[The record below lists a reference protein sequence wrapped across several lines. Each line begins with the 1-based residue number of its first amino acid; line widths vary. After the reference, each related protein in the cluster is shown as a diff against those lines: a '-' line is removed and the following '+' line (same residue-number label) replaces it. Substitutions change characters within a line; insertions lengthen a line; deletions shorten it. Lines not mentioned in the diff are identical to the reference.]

1 MNTDMHYEMFVP
13 TRTLFGAGTLNKLG
27 EQKLPGKKAL
37 LMISNGKST
46 RASGTLARTEE
57 QLRKAGV
64 ESVLFDKVEPNPLK
78 TTVMAGGA
86 AAREHACDFIVAL
99 GGGSVM
105 DAAKGVAVVAAN
117 DGDLWDYV
125 AFGTGKGKPIANR
138 PLPIVAVTTT
148 AGTGSETDAGGVI
161 TNAETREKTA
171 LFDEAL
177 FPVLAVVDPEL
188 TKTVPAK
195 FTAFQ
200 GFDALFHS
208 TEACISR
215 RANLM
220 SDMYALAAIENVA
233 RFLPRAVRDG
243 NDIEARTRVSW
254 GNTLSGSV
262 MCVGSCTSEHSLEHA
277 MSAFHQELPHGAG
290 LIMISKAYYAH
301 FVRRG
306 VCPERFVRMA
316 KAMGAED
323 ASVPEDFL
331 RALEKLQNDCGV
343 GDLKMSDY
351 GIVPEEFPEMARNAK
366 EAMGFLFP
374 NDPAPLS
381 DEDCVEIYRNSYK

>member
-1 MNTDMHYEMFVP
+1 MNTDMHYDMFVP

-64 ESVLFDKVEPNPLK
+64 ESVLFDKVEANPLK

-86 AAREHACDFIVAL
+86 AAREHGCDFIVAL

-331 RALEKLQNDCGV
+331 RALEKLRNDCGV

-351 GIVPEEFPEMARNAK
+351 GITPDEFPKMARNAK
-366 EAMGFLFP
+366 DSMGFLFP
-374 NDPAPLS
+374 ADPAPLS
-381 DEDCVEIYRNSYK
+381 DEDCVAIYRASYK

>member
-13 TRTLFGAGTLNKLG
+13 TRTLFGAGTLNRLG

-57 QLRKAGV
+57 QLRGAGV
-64 ESVLFDKVEPNPLK
+64 DYVIFDKVEPNPLK

-105 DAAKGVAVVAAN
+105 DAAKGVAVVATN

-161 TNAETREKTA
+161 TNAETLEKTA
-171 LFDEAL
+171 IHDASL

>member
-57 QLRKAGV
+57 QLRGAGV
-64 ESVLFDKVEPNPLK
+64 DYVIFDKVEPNPLK

-86 AAREHACDFIVAL
+86 AAREHGCDFIVAL